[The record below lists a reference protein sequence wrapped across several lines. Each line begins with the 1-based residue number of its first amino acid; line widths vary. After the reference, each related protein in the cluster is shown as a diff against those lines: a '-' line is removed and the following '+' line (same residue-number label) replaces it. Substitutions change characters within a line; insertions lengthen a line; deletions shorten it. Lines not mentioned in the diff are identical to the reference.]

1 MTFDYTSIGFYT
13 MDALCRPVTKIPEGG
28 NTIFVDDFTI
38 AVSGAAGASAI
49 VAAKHGLSVQA
60 VGGIGEDLMGD
71 WVLQRLSHFGIDLKH
86 MQRCPGYSTSCSIV
100 TTRPD
105 GARPALHK
113 HGATGGFFV
122 EDDQLDSILDTKILH
137 VGGVG
142 LMDRMGDWVLQR
154 LSHFGIDLKHMQ
166 RCPGYSTSCSI
177 VTTRPDGAR
186 PALHKHGA
194 TGGFFIE
201 DDQIDSI
208 LKTKILHVGGVGLM
222 DRMDHGRTVEVM
234 TEAKARGCVTTLDV
248 FASTSEDLSL
258 VAPLLPYTDYFMPS
272 EEEAMALS
280 GLSDFEEIAQFLL
293 DQGAGAVILTMGEGG
308 VIYRDK
314 NATKIDLPS
323 FMIDVVC
330 TCGCGDSFNAGFA
343 TGLHLNK
350 TMEDCLYLGQASSAQ
365 NALGLGSQA
374 VIQTLEQTLT
384 FIETTSLRE

>member
-1 MTFDYTSIGFYT
+1 VLGLGEKMTFDYTSIGFYT

-28 NTIFVDDFTI
+28 NTLFVDDFTI

-113 HGATGGFFV
+113 HGATGGFFI
-122 EDDQLDSILDTKILH
+122 EDDQLDSILDTKL
-137 VGGVG
+137 
-142 LMDRMGDWVLQR
+142 
-154 LSHFGIDLKHMQ
+154 
-166 RCPGYSTSCSI
+166 
-177 VTTRPDGAR
+177 
-186 PALHKHGA
+186 
-194 TGGFFIE
+194 
-201 DDQIDSI
+201 
-208 LKTKILHVGGVGLM
+208 LHVGGVGLM
-222 DRMDHGRTVEVM
+222 DRMDKGRTVEVM